1 MTSTQMRDAIAKA
14 LDMNPTDIKI
24 VSCKIGINDTD
35 DMTCQEI
42 YDSFSDRAPK
52 DVVNTANRVILEPKA
67 TDQAIPAPGTWA
79 QSQADKN
86 LTRVVGA
93 ADEIEALH
101 HKVLHLE
108 VENKELTRR
117 NDRQAATI
125 NELHEKI
132 ADGEELADKKA
143 RRKSLVQSI
152 LLAQALMGDI
162 FDEHDALVDDETLP
176 MDVLNTINT
185 ELDLIFQRIH
195 NLGEYVTRIQ

>member
-14 LDMNPTDIKI
+14 LGMNPADIKV
-24 VSCKIGINDTD
+24 VSCEIGINDTD

-101 HKVLHLE
+101 HKVLHLQ
-108 VENKELTRR
+108 VANRELTTR
-117 NDRQAATI
+117 NDRQCATI

-132 ADGEELADKKA
+132 AGGEELADKKA
-143 RRKSLVQSI
+143 RRKSFLKSI
-152 LLAQALMGDI
+152 LLAQSLISDI
-162 FDEHDALVDDETLP
+162 FDEYDALVDDETFP
-176 MDVLNTINT
+176 MDVLNTVNT
-185 ELDLIFQRIH
+185 ELDLLGQRLY
-195 NLGEYVTRIQ
+195 NLGKYVTRNL